1 MAPLRTQA
9 TTARTAPETAAPAS
23 ASVTLREVRPVAVS
37 SEGVLSVAVSEGA
50 LFVVASEGV
59 LRVIVVAFRE

>member
-1 MAPLRTQA
+1 MAPFRSQA

-23 ASVTLREVRPVAVS
+23 ASATLREVRP
-37 SEGVLSVAVSEGA
+37 VAVSEGA